1 MPCSNGAPKDEIKRR
16 FERAAA
22 RDYVGQQQSW
32 NFVRD
37 ALESYTGL
45 KSRATCRDWVL
56 HFTGPS
62 GSGKSFLAEIISNA
76 AFDTWGEEAY
86 SFAQLGL
93 ASTSCFLVGALG
105 WALGPVGMGAGC
117 TAGAIGAHTAWSVAQ
132 STMQS
137 SFRAPHA
144 FPSQCGVS
152 QHKFSRSSNVEEVRL
167 WEYRVGQELLREPAA
182 VIVLDDIGRL
192 KDVEAFE
199 HLGRLLC
206 GVGGNSVPEFRTG
219 PGDGL
224 LVPASQVSASP
235 SCVRDAWPTFA

>member
-1 MPCSNGAPKDEIKRR
+1 
-16 FERAAA
+16 
-22 RDYVGQQQSW
+22 
-32 NFVRD
+32 
-37 ALESYTGL
+37 
-45 KSRATCRDWVL
+45 
-56 HFTGPS
+56 
-62 GSGKSFLAEIISNA
+62 
-76 AFDTWGEEAY
+76 
-86 SFAQLGL
+86 
-93 ASTSCFLVGALG
+93 
-105 WALGPVGMGAGC
+105 MGAGC

-224 LVPASQVSASP
+224 LVPASQALFILTSDLELDLADNQISCEVSFCKYSAHIHPARLHHLHAFRSILSSTCSMLCVTRASGFGVIASFMP
-235 SCVRDAWPTFA
+235 PIGGRDCL